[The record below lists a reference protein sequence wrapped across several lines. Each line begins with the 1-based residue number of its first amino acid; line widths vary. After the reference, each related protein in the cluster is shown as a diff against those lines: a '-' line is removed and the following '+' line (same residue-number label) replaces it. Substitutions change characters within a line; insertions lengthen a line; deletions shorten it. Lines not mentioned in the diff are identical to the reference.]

1 MKEKIEKYRDE
12 MQGRIYKHFKGA
24 RYIVLDVAL
33 HTEREEILVT
43 YKNFDSPDILFVRP
57 IEIFLS
63 KVDKSKYPNTKQEY
77 RFERLNTE
85 D

>member
-12 MQGRIYKHFKGA
+12 MQGRIYRNFKGA

-33 HTEREEILVT
+33 HTEREEILVA

-57 IEIFLS
+57 IEMFLS

-77 RFERLNTE
+77 RFECLNTE